1 MVRASKPSSA
11 EKSVVVPAPAPV
23 APVETAPVEVA
34 PAKKARKSK
43 AVAPVETLVET
54 PVVAPP
60 EPVIPANEAVSAPV
74 EEVAVAPV
82 PSESQLIVKLT
93 EFGAKLQQVSALQAS
108 LKAEFKAL
116 EKTIT
121 KNENTAL
128 KNSHKKK
135 KASGNR
141 APSGFVK
148 PTLITDELAT
158 FLGKSHGTKLART
171 EVSKELHKYI
181 REHNLQNTANGRRIV
196 PDEKLSALL
205 KLKEG
210 DDLTYFNLQKFLKYH
225 FIKESAPVVATA

>member
-11 EKSVVVPAPAPV
+11 EKSVVAPAPAPAPV

-43 AVAPVETLVET
+43 AVAPVET
-54 PVVAPP
+54 PVVASP

-121 KNENTAL
+121 KNEKTAL

>member
-11 EKSVVVPAPAPV
+11 EKSVVVPAPV

-74 EEVAVAPV
+74 EEVAVAPPV

-121 KNENTAL
+121 KNEKTAL